1 MRGGEHKRPN
11 SRPNPQKSS
20 GGGERA
26 SAGGTERE
34 RESARARARVRGR
47 FGASGPGAGDREVR
61 EEEEEGEEEEE
72 RKEKKKKRKRRR
84 RRRVRR
90 RPLPTTDRL
99 SSSLSSSSSKKRQR
113 TSSSTTSTPA
123 AASPATTGTG
133 NYLADA
139 AAEYLR
145 QWDADRASWKFKKNR
160 QTWLLKN
167 MWHPGLVRGPSFVLL
182 LRYLEGL
189 KGAAR
194 QKTLEQAQKILDEGL
209 EETGGGSAVAAEA
222 RAKSVGLVGS
232 ADPEAVEKQRKVT
245 EKLRR
250 IRFSRADALARLLA

>member
-1 MRGGEHKRPN
+1 MSEAVSELP
-11 SRPNPQKSS
+11 
-20 GGGERA
+20 A
-26 SAGGTERE
+26 SAPET
-34 RESARARARVRGR
+34 GR
-47 FGASGPGAGDREVR
+47 SEKKKKK
-61 EEEEEGEEEEE
+61 EKKKKE
-72 RKEKKKKRKRRR
+72 RKEKKKKRKREREKTEG
-84 RRRVRR
+84 
-90 RPLPTTDRL
+90 PASPAPATATG
-99 SSSLSSSSSKKRQR
+99 SAAALSSSSSKKRQR
-113 TSSSTTSTPA
+113 TSSSTTSIPA

-222 RAKSVGLVGS
+222 QAKSVGLVGS